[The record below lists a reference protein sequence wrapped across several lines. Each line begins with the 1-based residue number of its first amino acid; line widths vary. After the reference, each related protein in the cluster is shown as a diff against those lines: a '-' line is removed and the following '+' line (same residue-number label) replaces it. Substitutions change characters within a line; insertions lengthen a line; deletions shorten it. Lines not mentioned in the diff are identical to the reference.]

1 MSGRNQSRIIQEIC
15 LTKGSI
21 SSNTRYNTLNT
32 TMGSSESKPR
42 SDQEHKSHRSGRHG
56 RREDSDI
63 PGSSRQPN
71 CDDNAVFGG
80 ICESCQIEYDDLNRH
95 YRKHH
100 SRSTPADLS
109 ASMHMDREEPE
120 RPQYG
125 KDMHP
130 SHRNFSAQNTM
141 TSSSF
146 DSRQIPLERA
156 EDERRIPPSASDSVR
171 SSRASQ
177 APESPPLA
185 ELNART
191 WNQTRRT
198 QSQRDYLR
206 PDAPFSQAS
215 GFSSGIPVPQYSE
228 RIFRRLD
235 SRDTSHP
242 VEDRSEGLSARQ
254 AAQNQ
259 PIRDPREHPPSPSSY
274 GNAST
279 AGSVSYAYLSPGSL
293 SPRSR
298 ESMSPPS
305 PVPPGPQDR
314 RGRERN
320 RPRYEPSAR
329 SSSTQ
334 SEYRSHRDRES
345 RESDHASQYPP
356 RTSERR
362 QRRQGHRDGRSRSR
376 ASHHAEARPPRSSGY
391 DNSIA
396 SEEYAA
402 REGYAGAPRTPYPP
416 SERQYY
422 QTGGV
427 VFPGDR
433 SQFSQSYLQEMG
445 RIRFDN
451 PGRYDTRED
460 EGRYVEDE
468 VRYVEDEYD
477 SDDHQFTTDYLREMA
492 RIRHGGSGHRF

>member
-1 MSGRNQSRIIQEIC
+1 
-15 LTKGSI
+15 
-21 SSNTRYNTLNT
+21 
-32 TMGSSESKPR
+32 MGSDQSKPK
-42 SDQEHKSHRSGRHG
+42 SDRERKSHRSGRHG
-56 RREDSDI
+56 RREDADI

-71 CDDNAVFGG
+71 SKNNAVFGG
-80 ICESCQIEYDDLNRH
+80 ICEVCQIAYDDLDRH
-95 YRKHH
+95 YQNHH
-100 SRSTPADLS
+100 LRYTQADLS
-109 ASMHMDREEPE
+109 ASMHVDREERE
-120 RPQYG
+120 RPRYG

-130 SHRNFSAQNTM
+130 SNHNFSAQNTM

-156 EDERRIPPSASDSVR
+156 EDERRIPLSASDSVT
-171 SSRASQ
+171 SPHASQ

-198 QSQRDYLR
+198 QSQRGHLR

-215 GFSSGIPVPQYSE
+215 GSSSGMPVPQYPD
-228 RIFRRLD
+228 RFFQRLD
-235 SRDTSHP
+235 SRDTLHP
-242 VEDRSEGLSARQ
+242 VEDRSEGFSARQ
-254 AAQNQ
+254 TAQTR
-259 PIRDPREHPPSPSSY
+259 PIQGPREHPPSPSSY
-274 GNAST
+274 GNASP
-279 AGSVSYAYLSPGSL
+279 AGSVGYDYISPDSL

-298 ESMSPPS
+298 EYMSPPS

-356 RTSERR
+356 RASERR

-376 ASHHAEARPPRSSGY
+376 ASHHAEARPPRSSEY

-422 QTGGV
+422 QSGGV

-445 RIRFDN
+445 RHRFGDT
-451 PGRYDTRED
+451 GRYDTRED
-460 EGRYVEDE
+460 ERRYVEE
-468 VRYVEDEYD
+468 EYD
-477 SDDHQFTTDYLREMA
+477 TDDHQFTTDYLREMA